1 MRYRISSGGWRA
13 VSALLPIFFAFLMA
27 LPALLSA
34 SESCSMLGGKCRDAC
49 SKNERAEAGDFE
61 DCGAKQE
68 CCVAHTE
75 APVQCCIT
83 SFDAR
88 DFGPSNCRAPEGGAC
103 AKGSASPA
111 PCAKLQMCAEKK

>member
-1 MRYRISSGGWRA
+1 MQDKISSGRGR
-13 VSALLPIFFAFLMA
+13 VVPVILPFCFVVLIA
-27 LPALLSA
+27 LPSLLLA
-34 SESCSMLGGKCRDAC
+34 SESCSMLSGKCRDAC
-49 SKNERAEAGDFE
+49 GANEKAEAGDFE

-88 DFGPSNCRAPEGGAC
+88 DFGPSNCRAPEGGVC
-103 AKGSASPA
+103 KKSSGSPA
-111 PCAKLQMCAEKK
+111 PCAKLPMCATTK